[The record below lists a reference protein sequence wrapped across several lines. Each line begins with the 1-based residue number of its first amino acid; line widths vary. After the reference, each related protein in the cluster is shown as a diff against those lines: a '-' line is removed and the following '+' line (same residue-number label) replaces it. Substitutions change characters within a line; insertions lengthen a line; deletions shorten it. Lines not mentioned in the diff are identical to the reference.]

1 MSYVPRR
8 LQDGRGTASEEGP
21 DVSRFGMIRRS
32 ALAIGAAVLLSGCA
46 YTPAGTLV
54 DALEPSQTSARPA
67 APVSM
72 PASASGPRTVTPDT
86 LAGAA
91 VSADAYAGGT
101 PASSPQGVAQDA
113 AQGAAAGSSTA
124 MRRTGAGDP
133 AIDALA
139 PSTGLMSLEQA
150 AQAKA
155 RLRDLARERDGVR
168 PTRPAT
174 SFDQLRALG
183 ADHGARAIR
192 DIESAD

>member
-32 ALAIGAAVLLSGCA
+32 ALAIGAAVLLAGCA

-54 DALEPSQTSARPA
+54 DALEPSQTSAR
-67 APVSM
+67 
-72 PASASGPRTVTPDT
+72 TVTPAVPVSDT
-86 LAGAA
+86 ASGIA
-91 VSADAYAGGT
+91 VGADAYADGARSRAAQGVV
-101 PASSPQGVAQDA
+101 ASSPGTAGQTGGATAPA
-113 AQGAAAGSSTA
+113 A
-124 MRRTGAGDP
+124 DP

-155 RLRDLARERDGVR
+155 RLRDLARERDGLR